1 MKTINLTEKEF
12 VSRVANFADDKE
24 WKYLGD
30 KPAIVDFYASRCRPC
45 QITAAV
51 LDELAVAY
59 SNDIYIYKVDIEK
72 EVRLS
77 QVFGIHSIPT
87 LLLIPMDGSPKMLQG
102 AVPKKD
108 LIKAINKVLLENIEV

>member
-12 VSRVANFADDKE
+12 VSRVANFVDDKE

-59 SNDIYIYKVDIEK
+59 SNDIYIYKVDIKK

-108 LIKAINKVLLENIEV
+108 LVKAINKVLLENVEV